1 MPLVNVMVNNKAYT
15 IACDDGEED
24 HLRQLAAIVD
34 GKVRE
39 LLGSVGNVG
48 DLRLLLM
55 ASLLIADEHHGG
67 RLEADHH
74 AAEAQLR
81 SELEARAK
89 AAESRAVAAME
100 QVTAEG
106 QLRGDLEARA
116 KAAESRAT
124 AAMEQ
129 VSAEGQLRSDL
140 EARIQAAEDRAA
152 AAMEQTA
159 AKLER
164 VAASLAA
171 A

>member
-1 MPLVNVMVNNKAYT
+1 MPLVNVMVNSKAYT
-15 IACDDGEED
+15 IACDEGEED

-55 ASLLIADEHHGG
+55 AALLIADEHHGG
-67 RLEADHH
+67 KIEADHH
-74 AAEAQLR
+74 SEAQMR
-81 SELEARAK
+81 HELEAR
-89 AAESRAVAAME
+89 V
-100 QVTAEG
+100 
-106 QLRGDLEARA
+106 

-129 VSAEGQLRSDL
+129 IAGEGQLRGDL
-140 EARIQAAEDRAA
+140 EARIKAAEDQAA
-152 AAMEQTA
+152 LAMEQTA

-164 VAASLAA
+164 IAASLAA

>member
-1 MPLVNVMVNNKAYT
+1 MPLVNVMVNAKAYT
-15 IACDDGEED
+15 IACDDGEEE

-55 ASLLIADEHHGG
+55 AALLIADEHHGG
-67 RLEADHH
+67 KLEADHH
-74 AAEAQLR
+74 PDTQMR
-81 SELEARAK
+81 HELEARAK
-89 AAESRAVAAME
+89 AAEARASAAME
-100 QVTAEG
+100 QLSAQG
-106 QLRGDLEARA
+106 SLHGDLEVRI
-116 KAAESRAT
+116 KAAED
-124 AAMEQ
+124 Q
-129 VSAEGQLRSDL
+129 
-140 EARIQAAEDRAA
+140 AA

-164 VAASLAA
+164 IAASLAA